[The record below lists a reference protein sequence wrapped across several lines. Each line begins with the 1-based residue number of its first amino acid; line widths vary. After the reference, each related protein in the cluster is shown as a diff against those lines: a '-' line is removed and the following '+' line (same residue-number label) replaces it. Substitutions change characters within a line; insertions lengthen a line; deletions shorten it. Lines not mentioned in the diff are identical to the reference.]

1 MNNIFKSSDSIE
13 FVNSLAQIIRNDKRF
28 EDGYSVSTY
37 GPYGEKKYSS
47 LYLKDNK
54 ENVVG
59 YFIVV
64 PDSSGWKY
72 ETGEIEYKEGW
83 YEGMRHLTARLP
95 ENVDTILNIIFNNE
109 NKKFFMR
116 NNIKI
121 YL

>member
-1 MNNIFKSSDSIE
+1 MKNIFDSHNSVE
-13 FVNSLAQIIRNDKRF
+13 FVTELAQIIRYDERF
-28 EDGYSVSTY
+28 GKGYSVSTY
-37 GPYGEKKYSS
+37 GPYGEGKYSS
-47 LYLKDNK
+47 LYLKDDSDK
-54 ENVVG
+54 VIG
-59 YFIVV
+59 YFIVM
-64 PDSSGWKY
+64 PDTTGWKY

-116 NNIKI
+116 NNVKI